1 MNRLPLILWSVLAV
15 SVSVHAADPAP
26 ITLTVKS
33 YRSLTNLVAK
43 VAEAAAPGSSEGAL
57 AGMRQGLGISE
68 LKGIHLDRPW
78 QIALWLEGT
87 AGRPNA
93 SVRIPT
99 TDYAAFAAGITEGSP
114 LKGAEVSMRQVGD
127 YASVW
132 IPGQVSSETATSS
145 HAAWKPDQIG
155 TAAQTLLLQLT
166 PGEPLRQQL
175 VQGLA
180 MVRMMMPGAM
190 SAAQQGQV
198 PAGIDPKAM
207 ADLLGLYFEVF
218 ELGLKGLRDV
228 SVAVELSGENLVIRD
243 RVSALA
249 GSELAGW
256 LQGSEGSLDSVLPY
270 ALARGPAAF
279 AMRLGPASSL
289 MPTLKK
295 FMRLSLQM
303 QGTPPDSAAVTEMD
317 RLMELMLPSKGGGY
331 LDLENGFQ
339 FAAAYEF
346 PGKDPKEVHG
356 SMRQYL
362 QTSMSS
368 IAGESKPYKSI
379 QFEEAKRTVGG
390 VSVDR
395 ATMEFNL
402 ESPLYQAP
410 QQRQMIESLW
420 PGAKMEL
427 EYAVK
432 GNLLF
437 LAAPSL
443 MESLL
448 ATSPSA
454 ASKPASLT
462 PNTMV
467 WGRINIL
474 QLLPMMMK
482 ANPMVP
488 EEVKQRFEGLD
499 PAGTDVIFQLDLDGA
514 LKGEAS
520 VPLKLL
526 QAISKVSR

>member
-1 MNRLPLILWSVLAV
+1 
-15 SVSVHAADPAP
+15 
-26 ITLTVKS
+26 
-33 YRSLTNLVAK
+33 
-43 VAEAAAPGSSEGAL
+43 
-57 AGMRQGLGISE
+57 
-68 LKGIHLDRPW
+68 
-78 QIALWLEGT
+78 
-87 AGRPNA
+87 
-93 SVRIPT
+93 
-99 TDYAAFAAGITEGSP
+99 
-114 LKGAEVSMRQVGD
+114 
-127 YASVW
+127 
-132 IPGQVSSETATSS
+132 
-145 HAAWKPDQIG
+145 
-155 TAAQTLLLQLT
+155 
-166 PGEPLRQQL
+166 
-175 VQGLA
+175 
-180 MVRMMMPGAM
+180 
-190 SAAQQGQV
+190 
-198 PAGIDPKAM
+198 
-207 ADLLGLYFEVF
+207 
-218 ELGLKGLRDV
+218 
-228 SVAVELSGENLVIRD
+228 
-243 RVSALA
+243 
-249 GSELAGW
+249 
-256 LQGSEGSLDSVLPY
+256 
-270 ALARGPAAF
+270 
-279 AMRLGPASSL
+279 
-289 MPTLKK
+289 
-295 FMRLSLQM
+295 
-303 QGTPPDSAAVTEMD
+303 
-317 RLMELMLPSKGGGY
+317 
-331 LDLENGFQ
+331 
-339 FAAAYEF
+339 
-346 PGKDPKEVHG
+346 
-356 SMRQYL
+356 MRQYL